1 MQTRSWKWTPLFYI
15 QRFSISR
22 LQLKFRIY
30 FSSMEKEKI
39 NSRQKKSQGLWK
51 SQNSNEMHLSLYFF
65 HLVNIEGL
73 IRCDIKASI
82 ADKVHQSCQGQNEGD
97 DNVISVIY
105 QKWINELQKYKLS
118 NNFPP
123 FSCQKLRLFCLF
135 FNITFLLHCV
145 LKKRV
150 VP

>member
-15 QRFSISR
+15 QRFSKSR

-30 FSSMEKEKI
+30 FSSMEKEKR

-82 ADKVHQSCQGQNEGD
+82 ADKVHQSCQGQNEEMIMSSRSSIRNG
-97 DNVISVIY
+97 SMSS
-105 QKWINELQKYKLS
+105 KKINFLTIFRHVPAKNYD
-118 NNFPP
+118 FFGY
-123 FSCQKLRLFCLF
+123 FS
-135 FNITFLLHCV
+135 TLL
-145 LKKRV
+145 LG
-150 VP
+150 